1 VGFSDAFE
9 ISVEARLLD
18 IQKMLKGVN
27 KIMLAQGKNAVAV
40 YDGGF
45 MAGKQ
50 WGQGGRDAVGA
61 GTAFA
66 WYDRDLGHK
75 PLLFA

>member
-1 VGFSDAFE
+1 MAFSDAFE

-40 YDGGF
+40 NDGGF
-45 MAGKQ
+45 VAGKQ
-50 WGQGGRDAVGA
+50 CGEGGRNAVGA
-61 GTAFA
+61 GAAFA
-66 WYDRDLGHK
+66 RH
-75 PLLFA
+75 A